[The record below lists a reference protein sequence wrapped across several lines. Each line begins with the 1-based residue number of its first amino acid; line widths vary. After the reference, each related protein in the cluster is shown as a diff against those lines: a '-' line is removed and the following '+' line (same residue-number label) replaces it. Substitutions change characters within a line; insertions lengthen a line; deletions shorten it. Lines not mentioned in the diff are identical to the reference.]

1 MKKYLQKLLFTITIV
16 AISILPAVAG
26 RYKAH
31 NDYMLATVLWH
42 EIRGGSDYEIKQ
54 VANVIMNRLDMFEQG
69 NKEGYQL
76 EIGDILTARAQFS
89 GSEKYLNAHMTDAD
103 ILKHINMRGSEGTA
117 WKVCLNIAQQAL
129 AGQLPDL
136 THGATH
142 YRTCLG
148 SNMTFWGASKIQ
160 GVSHGKH
167 CFFKGISMGAMKV
180 NGHIFKQG
188 KVTGKYSKGGAYID
202 NGGDG
207 SGEGSGYIGDYSG
220 GGANGEF
227 SGYDNGGFLDLT
239 FNDTEY
245 TALCQQAKTETDA
258 STTPPNLFNTKILTR
273 ITEMMEK
280 VYVSL
285 GQLYAVGQSLMCFAT
300 GPGKIKLLVF
310 RLVNI
315 PYWFAGI
322 AIYLAAFFIT
332 MGVGLFFVD
341 ATFKIGFALLL
352 LPISIA
358 LWPFEPTRGKLSE
371 NFSIIIRNS
380 MLFAL
385 VGIGIGFTVVLIQN
399 GVIHGINE
407 YEFNKALSDGNV
419 KAMAKQFAISGT
431 NFLVIIFCL
440 IYGFKIIQSSV
451 NDYLNRIFPDNVF
464 GGQSPMHQSGVQ
476 AIGNMGTHAVM
487 PVASLAGDIA
497 LNQAGRGIEAMGRGL
512 KNYGSSGSTPPSA
525 PTVVANGGGNTPA
538 GPLPTNNF
546 EADNTYNPDNNDT
559 EPTNEQTDNEQMPV
573 TPVQNLNNPRNRR
586 PHQETLGDRRNQNE
600 RNRRQNQGQGPRP
613 MQTPTAVNPNTPE
626 QTESINPNSAQNSQN
641 ISASNQQQTSLSFD
655 SAGSHMPQA
664 ENYDG
669 FAGAMAA
676 GMALGQQ
683 DQVEGLSLSP
693 GNLLKNTA
701 NATLNILT
709 APLNKK
715 TYQQLQKL
723 PEIMEK
729 RAKAST
735 MHQNQREMQENNMMP
750 NATNGQRIIMRL
762 SRDATLFVRTAKQT
776 TANTLKDTTKE
787 TAYVAG
793 SLLEKFGARIR
804 PSKQSH
810 LSQYWKQY
818 RDDRERIEE
827 IQRQKD
833 QRETDSTLASDYVDR
848 GGK

>member
-1 MKKYLQKLLFTITIV
+1 MMKKYLQRLLFVTTII

-26 RYKAH
+26 RYRAH

-76 EIGDILTARAQFS
+76 ELGDILTARAQFS
-89 GSEKYLNAHMTDAD
+89 GSEKYLNARMTDAD

-148 SNMTFWGASKIQ
+148 PNMTFWGASKIQ

-180 NGHIFKQG
+180 NGHVFKQG

-202 NGGDG
+202 NGGNG
-207 SGEGSGYIGDYSG
+207 SGEGSGYTGNYSSG
-220 GGANGEF
+220 GTEGGF

-245 TALCQQAKTETDA
+245 TALCEQAKTETDA

-310 RLVNI
+310 HLVNI

-341 ATFKIGFALLL
+341 AVFKIGFALLL

-358 LWPFEPTRGKLSE
+358 LWPFKPTSGKLSE

-385 VGIGIGFTVVLIQN
+385 VGMGIGFAVVLIQN
-399 GVIHGINE
+399 AVLHGINE
-407 YEFNKALSDGNV
+407 LEFEKALSDGNV
-419 KAMAKQFAISGT
+419 KSMAKQFAISGT

-476 AIGNMGTHAVM
+476 ALGNMGTHAVM
-487 PVASLAGDIA
+487 PVAALAGDIA

-512 KNYGSSGSTPPSA
+512 KNYGSGA
-525 PTVVANGGGNTPA
+525 PTTPARPTPVAGDNGGSGPT

-546 EADNTYNPDNNDT
+546 ESGNDQ
-559 EPTNEQTDNEQMPV
+559 EEEQES
-573 TPVQNLNNPRNRR
+573 
-586 PHQETLGDRRNQNE
+586 
-600 RNRRQNQGQGPRP
+600 
-613 MQTPTAVNPNTPE
+613 MQTPQSINPQTPHRSN
-626 QTESINPNSAQNSQN
+626 SINPNNLENSKVVNDLDAQQKSPSLNSDGSLPQMQSYSG
-641 ISASNQQQTSLSFD
+641 IS
-655 SAGSHMPQA
+655 
-664 ENYDG
+664 
-669 FAGAMAA
+669 GAMAA

-693 GNLLKNTA
+693 GNLLRNTA

-729 RAKAST
+729 RAKATT
-735 MHQNQREMQENNMMP
+735 MHQNQRENEENNMMP
-750 NATNGQRIIMRL
+750 DATNGQRIIMRL

-776 TANTLKDTTKE
+776 ASNTIKDTTKE
-787 TAYVAG
+787 TAYAAG

-804 PSKQSH
+804 PSKKSH
-810 LSQYWKQY
+810 LSQYWQQY
-818 RDDRERIEE
+818 NKDRERERLEE

-833 QRETDSTLASDYVDR
+833 QRETDSTLADDYVDR
-848 GGK
+848 GGNQNG

>member
-1 MKKYLQKLLFTITIV
+1 MKKYLQNLLFAT
-16 AISILPAVAG
+16 AIIIISVLPAVAG

-76 EIGDILTARAQFS
+76 ELGDILTARAQFS
-89 GSEKYLNAHMTDAD
+89 GSEKYLNARMTDAD

-148 SNMTFWGASKIQ
+148 PNMTFWGASKIQ

-180 NGHIFKQG
+180 NGHTFKQG
-188 KVTGKYSKGGAYID
+188 KVTGKYSKGGAYVD

-207 SGEGSGYIGDYSG
+207 SGEGSGYLGGGDSYGSG
-220 GGANGEF
+220 GF

-239 FNDTEY
+239 FNDAEY
-245 TALCQQAKTETDA
+245 TAMCEQAKTETDA

-285 GQLYAVGQSLMCFAT
+285 GELYAVGQSLMCFAT

-310 RLVNI
+310 HLVNV

-341 ATFKIGFALLL
+341 AVFKIGFALLL

-358 LWPFEPTRGKLSE
+358 LWPFKPTSGKLSE

-385 VGIGIGFTVVLIQN
+385 VGMGIGFAVVLIQN
-399 GVIHGINE
+399 AVLHGINE
-407 YEFNKALSDGNV
+407 LEFEKALSDGNV
-419 KAMAKQFAISGT
+419 KSMAKQFALSGT
-431 NFLVIIFCL
+431 NFLIIIFCL

-476 AIGNMGTHAVM
+476 ALGNMGTHAVM
-487 PVASLAGDIA
+487 PVAALAGDIA

-512 KNYGSSGSTPPSA
+512 KNYGSSSSATPTRPTPAPVGSD
-525 PTVVANGGGNTPA
+525 GGGS
-538 GPLPTNNF
+538 GPTSPMPTNNF
-546 EADNTYNPDNNDT
+546 EADNAPIAENEGF
-559 EPTNEQTDNEQMPV
+559 EPTDEATNNEQTPI
-573 TPVQNLNNPRNRR
+573 TPTQNANNRQNPEDMNNRR
-586 PHQETLGDRRNQNE
+586 QPNTDNRRRNQ
-600 RNRRQNQGQGPRP
+600 GQQPTST
-613 MQTPTAVNPNTPE
+613 QTP
-626 QTESINPNSAQNSQN
+626 QSINPNNANSYNRQD
-641 ISASNQQQTSLSFD
+641 IGASNPQQPPQSFTGGANPTPQT
-655 SAGSHMPQA
+655 QK
-664 ENYDG
+664 YTG

-693 GNLLKNTA
+693 GNLLRNTA

-729 RAKAST
+729 RAKATT

-750 NATNGQRIIMRL
+750 DATNGQRIIMRL

-776 TANTLKDTTKE
+776 ASNTIKDTTKE
-787 TAYVAG
+787 TAYAAG

-804 PSKQSH
+804 PTKRSH
-810 LSQYWKQY
+810 LSQYWQQY
-818 RDDRERIEE
+818 NKKREDARTEE

-833 QRETDSTLASDYVDR
+833 QRETDSTLADDYVDR
-848 GGK
+848 GGNQNG